1 VETIEE
7 TEGVK
12 YDFEPRLVLLY
23 IFGVTDSRACLLSRS
38 DEWSANTL
46 TILLR
51 GTAVPSARRARDR
64 VPVELP

>member
-1 VETIEE
+1 MDTIEE

-12 YDFEPRLVLLY
+12 YHFEPRLVLLY
-23 IFGVTDSRACLLSRS
+23 IFGVTDSRAYEVLSRS

-46 TILLR
+46 TILL
-51 GTAVPSARRARDR
+51 VLPSRAPARARDR